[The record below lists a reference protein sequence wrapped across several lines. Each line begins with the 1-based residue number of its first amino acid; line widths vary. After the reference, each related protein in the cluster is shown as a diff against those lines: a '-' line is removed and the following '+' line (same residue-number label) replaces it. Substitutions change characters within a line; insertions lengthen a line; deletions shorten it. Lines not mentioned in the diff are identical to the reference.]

1 MKALRTWSATAENPK
16 TKTLNLKFL
25 LMTDQPVND
34 VMDIN
39 VKVELRSFAAQM
51 FAQTTQ
57 AWTDARPRLVR
68 ADKSKLPIFIKIL

>member
-1 MKALRTWSATAENPK
+1 
-16 TKTLNLKFL
+16 
-25 LMTDQPVND
+25 MTDQPVND

-57 AWTDARPRLVR
+57 A
-68 ADKSKLPIFIKIL
+68 